1 MNKDTELKVGAL
13 HLRLMDDEEQYSKFL
28 AHLLYYNKDNEHYTE
43 DVLSALEDGL
53 ENYSRYQKL
62 DNALSPRFIKIEKR
76 VFNEEQKL
84 KVNDTEGAY
93 HVIFHFDDESEEV
106 VHFKRKQDQ
115 LLYMLILLSSLKSG
129 YSSEFFR
136 KPVKEDYM
144 DDDGDLYKKAFER
157 ACSRYEQVKSV
168 LLTLIDIVYPIGAN
182 KDDIIMSLDP
192 EVYFTDIIQK
202 MKGAINKLMKDKRE
216 QLEERWF
223 MPYTLN
229 VDKKRLYQMY
239 LEPTKIIYPKEFQ
252 TIIDEL
258 PLADDYIDMS
268 SYVSEEMQK
277 EDNEILLK
285 GAQMGN
291 VKCMNQLAHAYHKG
305 IGRVADLNKA
315 FSLWKKTADMGD
327 AEGLYYMGVFYG
339 TGDVVSQDYTIS
351 TQYLQKSADLG
362 CADALYQLGVYK
374 MHGFGCQANWEEALK
389 FCEAAANKGCA
400 DAANEAGYIYD
411 RGEHGVKKD
420 DEKAFEWFLKAAEL
434 NHTEAI
440 RYVIRA
446 YHDGIVEDEDG
457 EEYLYWVEKGFELD
471 IPEVFLQVGFYL
483 FQEKEYENAFPAL
496 AAASEKGLIVA
507 NHILALMLIKGLG
520 VEQDVDEAIDYLTQG
535 AYEGDESCLNLLQKI
550 RPELWKEI
558 NSELEDVL
566 DMRSALIS
574 LVSDMEPKGNQNYFL
589 DIINTYRER
598 FNEDYQKELNKQLSI
613 HKPSTDEDN
622 GSRRKIVVRKSS
634 SKKARYEI
642 VIILANGEEQIIKL
656 NPNSLVLMLLTII
669 CSFKSGYNTVM
680 ALDATCRSIMAE
692 LVKLVFRRVSE
703 AAALEYVWKYM
714 TSPKTGTDSYKTY
727 SNFAKQSIV
736 DAIGEYDD
744 AIHFLFDNN
753 ETIGKRPLRSMNIDV
768 NDIVLPKELM
778 LLAQQ
783 MPDGKE
789 ILYSLE
795 DEIVIAE

>member
-1 MNKDTELKVGAL
+1 L
-13 HLRLMDDEEQYSKFL
+13 
-28 AHLLYYNKDNEHYTE
+28 
-43 DVLSALEDGL
+43 
-53 ENYSRYQKL
+53 
-62 DNALSPRFIKIEKR
+62 
-76 VFNEEQKL
+76 
-84 KVNDTEGAY
+84 
-93 HVIFHFDDESEEV
+93 
-106 VHFKRKQDQ
+106 
-115 LLYMLILLSSLKSG
+115 
-129 YSSEFFR
+129 
-136 KPVKEDYM
+136 
-144 DDDGDLYKKAFER
+144 
-157 ACSRYEQVKSV
+157 
-168 LLTLIDIVYPIGAN
+168 
-182 KDDIIMSLDP
+182 
-192 EVYFTDIIQK
+192 
-202 MKGAINKLMKDKRE
+202 KDKRE

-229 VDKKRLYQMY
+229 VDKKRVYQMH
-239 LEPTKIIYPKEFQ
+239 LEPTKIIYPEEFRSV
-252 TIIDEL
+252 IDEI
-258 PLADDYIDMS
+258 PLADDYVDMS
-268 SYVSEEMQK
+268 RYVSEEMKK
-277 EDNEILLK
+277 EENEILLK
-285 GAQMGN
+285 GAQMGDI
-291 VKCMNQLAHAYHKG
+291 KCMNQLARAYYNG
-305 IGRVADLNKA
+305 IGRIADKSKA

-339 TGDVVSQDYTIS
+339 TGDVVSQDCTIS
-351 TQYLQKSADLG
+351 IQYLQKSADLG
-362 CADALYQLGVYK
+362 YADALYQLGVYK
-374 MHGFGCQANWEEALK
+374 MHGFGCQVNWKEALK

-471 IPEVFLQVGFYL
+471 IPEVYLQVGFYL
-483 FQEKEYENAFPAL
+483 FQDKEYESAFPAL

-550 RPELWKEI
+550 RPELWKKI
-558 NSELEDVL
+558 NSKFEDVL

-574 LVSDMEPKGNQNYFL
+574 LVSDMEPKGNQNYIL
-589 DIINTYRER
+589 DIINAYRER
-598 FNEDYQKELNKQLSI
+598 FNEDYQKELNKQLNI
-613 HKPSTDEDN
+613 HKPSTDENN

-656 NPNSLVLMLLTII
+656 NPNSLVLLLLTII

-680 ALDATCRSIMAE
+680 ALDTTCRSVMAE
-692 LVKLVFRRVSE
+692 LVRLVFRRVSE
-703 AAALEYVWKYM
+703 GAALEYVWKYM

-768 NDIVLPKELM
+768 NDIVLPKELR
-778 LLAQQ
+778 LLSQQ

-795 DEIVIAE
+795 DEVVIAE

>member
-136 KPVKEDYM
+136 KPVKEDYL
-144 DDDGDLYKKAFER
+144 DDDGDLYKKAFEK

-168 LLTLIDIVYPIGAN
+168 LLNLIDIVYPIGAN

-229 VDKKRLYQMY
+229 VDKKRVYQMY

-315 FSLWKKTADMGD
+315 FSLWKKTADLGD

-362 CADALYQLGVYK
+362 YADALYQLGVYK
-374 MHGFGCQANWEEALK
+374 MHGFGCHANWKEALK
-389 FCEAAANKGCA
+389 FCEAAA
-400 DAANEAGYIYD
+400 EAGYIYD

-471 IPEVFLQVGFYL
+471 IPEVYLQVGFYL

-520 VEQDVDEAIDYLTQG
+520 VEQDGDEAID
-535 AYEGDESCLNLLQKI
+535 
-550 RPELWKEI
+550 
-558 NSELEDVL
+558 
-566 DMRSALIS
+566 
-574 LVSDMEPKGNQNYFL
+574 
-589 DIINTYRER
+589 
-598 FNEDYQKELNKQLSI
+598 
-613 HKPSTDEDN
+613 
-622 GSRRKIVVRKSS
+622 
-634 SKKARYEI
+634 
-642 VIILANGEEQIIKL
+642 
-656 NPNSLVLMLLTII
+656 
-669 CSFKSGYNTVM
+669 
-680 ALDATCRSIMAE
+680 
-692 LVKLVFRRVSE
+692 
-703 AAALEYVWKYM
+703 
-714 TSPKTGTDSYKTY
+714 
-727 SNFAKQSIV
+727 
-736 DAIGEYDD
+736 
-744 AIHFLFDNN
+744 
-753 ETIGKRPLRSMNIDV
+753 
-768 NDIVLPKELM
+768 
-778 LLAQQ
+778 
-783 MPDGKE
+783 
-789 ILYSLE
+789 
-795 DEIVIAE
+795 

>member
-84 KVNDTEGAY
+84 KINDTEGAY
-93 HVIFHFDDESEEV
+93 HIIFHFDDESEEI

-144 DDDGDLYKKAFER
+144 DDDGDLYKKAFVR
-157 ACSRYEQVKSV
+157 ACGRYEQAKSV
-168 LLTLIDIVYPIGAN
+168 LLNLIDIVYPISAN
-182 KDDIIMSLDP
+182 KDDIIISLDP

-229 VDKKRLYQMY
+229 VDKKRVYQMY

-277 EDNEILLK
+277 EDNDLLLK

-305 IGRVADLNKA
+305 IGRVADLTKA

-339 TGDVVSQDYTIS
+339 AGDVVSQDYNIS

-362 CADALYQLGVYK
+362 YAEALYQLGVYK
-374 MHGFGCQANWEEALK
+374 MHGFGCHANWKEALK
-389 FCEAAANKGCA
+389 YCKAAANKGCA

-446 YHDGIVEDEDG
+446 YHDGITEDEDG

-471 IPEVFLQVGFYL
+471 IPEVYLQVGFYL
-483 FQEKEYENAFPAL
+483 FQDKEYESAFPAL
-496 AAASEKGLIVA
+496 AAASEKGLVVA

-520 VEQDVDEAIDYLTQG
+520 VEQDIDEAIDYLTQG

-574 LVSDMEPKGNQNYFL
+574 LVSDMEPKGNQSYFL
-589 DIINTYRER
+589 DIINAYRER
-598 FNEDYQKELNKQLSI
+598 FNEDYQKELNKQLNI
-613 HKPSTDEDN
+613 HKPSTDKN
-622 GSRRKIVVRKSS
+622 SGSRRKIVVRKST

-642 VIILANGEEQIIKL
+642 VVILANGEEQILKL

-680 ALDATCRSIMAE
+680 ALDTTCRSVMAE
-692 LVKLVFRRVSE
+692 LVRLVFRRVSE
-703 AAALEYVWKYM
+703 RAALEYVWKYM
-714 TSPKTGTDSYKTY
+714 SSPKSGSDSYKTY

-736 DAIGEYDD
+736 DAIGEYDV

-753 ETIGKRPLRSMNIDV
+753 ETIGKRPLRSMNINV

-783 MPDGKE
+783 MPDGKD

>member
-62 DNALSPRFIKIEKR
+62 DNALSPRLIIIEKR

-168 LLTLIDIVYPIGAN
+168 LLALIDIVYPIGAN

-229 VDKKRLYQMY
+229 VDKKRVYQMY

-291 VKCMNQLAHAYHKG
+291 VRCMNQLAHAYHKG

-315 FSLWKKTADMGD
+315 FSLWKKTADLGD

-362 CADALYQLGVYK
+362 YADALYQLGVYK
-374 MHGFGCQANWEEALK
+374 MHGFGCQVNWKEALK

-471 IPEVFLQVGFYL
+471 IPEVYLQVGFYL

-574 LVSDMEPKGNQNYFL
+574 LISDMEPKGNQNYFL
-589 DIINTYRER
+589 DIINAYRER

-613 HKPSTDEDN
+613 HKPSTDEN
-622 GSRRKIVVRKSS
+622 SGSRRKIVVRKSS

-680 ALDATCRSIMAE
+680 ALDATCRSVMAE

-703 AAALEYVWKYM
+703 GAALEYVWKYM

-768 NDIVLPKELM
+768 NDIVLPKELI
-778 LLAQQ
+778 LLTQQ

-789 ILYSLE
+789 ILYSLG
-795 DEIVIAE
+795 DEVVIDE

>member
-1 MNKDTELKVGAL
+1 MNKDTELKVGAM

-28 AHLLYYNKDNEHYTE
+28 ANLIYYNKDNKQYTE
-43 DVLSALEDGL
+43 DVLTALEDGL

-62 DNALSPRFIKIEKR
+62 DNALSPRFIRIEKR
-76 VFNEEQKL
+76 VFNEGQKL

-115 LLYMLILLSSLKSG
+115 LLYMLILLTSLKSG

-136 KPVKEDYM
+136 KPVKEDYL

-168 LLTLIDIVYPIGAN
+168 LFILMDIVYPIGAN
-182 KDDIIMSLDP
+182 KNDIIMSLDP

-202 MKGAINKLMKDKRE
+202 MKSAINQLMKAKRE
-216 QLEERWF
+216 QQEERWF

-229 VDKKRLYQMY
+229 VDKKRVYQMHM
-239 LEPTKIIYPKEFQ
+239 EPTKIIYPEEFQ

-258 PLADDYIDMS
+258 PLANDYVDMS

-285 GAQMGN
+285 GTQMGN

-305 IGRVADLNKA
+305 IGRVADLTKA

-339 TGDVVSQDYTIS
+339 AGDVVSQDYNIS

-362 CADALYQLGVYK
+362 YAEALYQLGVYK
-374 MHGFGCQANWEEALK
+374 MHGFGCHANWKEALK

-471 IPEVFLQVGFYL
+471 IPEVYLQVGFYL

-574 LVSDMEPKGNQNYFL
+574 LISDMEPKGNQNYFL

-613 HKPSTDEDN
+613 HKPSTDENN

-642 VIILANGEEQIIKL
+642 VVILTNGEEQIIKL

-680 ALDATCRSIMAE
+680 ALDATCRSVMAE

-703 AAALEYVWKYM
+703 GAALEYVWKYM

-753 ETIGKRPLRSMNIDV
+753 ETIGKRPLRSMNINV

-783 MPDGKE
+783 MPDGKD